1 LVKYFKNILLLFF
14 AFLCIGTWAQS
25 TETALLPDNAV
36 VQTDELTEQTKPHY
50 PRKATMYSAV
60 LPGLGQVYNKQA
72 WKVPFIYGGFVGLG
86 LTIQWNHGKYLG
98 NKKSYIHLNDKN
110 AETRFYEEFLADD
123 DQIDSFDEFNVSS
136 NTNSILLNRI
146 EYFSRYRNIFI
157 IATAGFYL
165 LNLLDANV
173 NAHFIDFD
181 ISEDLT
187 FNFEQITNDPFTL
200 TPIYGATL
208 TYNF

>member
-1 LVKYFKNILLLFF
+1 MLLLL
-14 AFLCIGTWAQS
+14 ALLCIETWAQS
-25 TETALLPDNAV
+25 TDIALLPDTAV
-36 VQTDELTEQTKPHY
+36 VHTDDLTEKTKPHY

-86 LTIQWNHGKYLG
+86 LTIQYNHDKYLG
-98 NKKSYIHLNDKN
+98 YKKSYIHLNDKN
-110 AETRFYEEFLADD
+110 PETRFYEEFLADD
-123 DQIDSFDEFNVSS
+123 DQFDSFDEFNVSS
-136 NTNSILLNRI
+136 NHNTILLRNI
-146 EYFSRYRNIFI
+146 DYFSRYRNIFI

-173 NAHFIDFD
+173 NGHFIDFD

-187 FNFEQITNDPFTL
+187 FNFNQITNHPFTQ